1 MRMRHIF
8 ICGLSLST
16 IFFHI
21 ISETAGFS
29 EKKLLNTKCVFR
41 FSLQL
46 LSEIFLIIT
55 RTERDMIINV
65 YRSSCKV
72 PVILVRF
79 QWNLNFLD
87 RFSKDTQIWNFMK
100 IRPVGDELFHPDGQT
115 DGNEIVAF
123 RYFSNVPK
131 NKHKF
136 HNCHDWKRRPY
147 DKLCQTKISS
157 TQG

>member
-1 MRMRHIF
+1 MALCNQQVMRMRHIF

-79 QWNLNFLD
+79 Q
-87 RFSKDTQIWNFMK
+87 
-100 IRPVGDELFHPDGQT
+100 
-115 DGNEIVAF
+115 
-123 RYFSNVPK
+123 
-131 NKHKF
+131 
-136 HNCHDWKRRPY
+136 
-147 DKLCQTKISS
+147 
-157 TQG
+157 